1 MSMFSSDQPEQ
12 TFVDLL
18 TSEITFKARLRIL
31 IGGGTGFVGKAL
43 TSYLVSKGHRVTV
56 ISRNRYQYGFNYFVS
71 WDENP
76 DADTVTWGEIERE
89 GLPRSMDVVINL
101 AGTSIMD
108 FKKLWTCRFKE
119 KCVTSRVNTTALLAK
134 AIAESDYPPS
144 VWIATSAVSL
154 YPPSKKNEYDE
165 DTPLTDLHAPTTKKK
180 GKARSNP
187 DWVWASQL
195 YASIEKAAIIPDP
208 EAQIRTVIMR
218 LGIVLEQNGGTF
230 SRMEVPFYC
239 CLGGTLGDGSQW
251 FPWVHLDDVVRAFEF
266 AVLDDRVQGPL
277 NVVAPTACT
286 NRNFTKT
293 LGRAMWRPTII
304 GVPKFMSVLMGRERA
319 SLFFSGQHVKPSIL
333 TLMGFEFNFPDVT
346 SCCHN
351 LVHYLKTW
359 KDTRETTGPQMTLD
373 PYDYSDLS
381 SGS

>member
-1 MSMFSSDQPEQ
+1 MSIFSSDQPEQ

-134 AIAESDYPPS
+134 AISESKEPPS

-154 YPPSKKNEYDE
+154 YPPSKTIEYGEGDGHGGS
-165 DTPLTDLHAPTTKKK
+165 DDH
-180 GKARSNP
+180 
-187 DWVWASQL
+187 WASQL
-195 YASIEKAAIIPDP
+195 CASIEEAAKLSDEEKCP
-208 EAQIRTVIMR
+208 RSVIMR
-218 LGIVLEQNGGTF
+218 LGIVLGQDGGVYDN
-230 SRMEVPFYC
+230 MHMPFYC
-239 CLGGTLGDGSQW
+239 CLGGTIGDGSQW
-251 FPWVHLDDVVRAFEF
+251 FPYVHLKDVVRAYEF
-266 AVLDDRVQGPL
+266 AVFDTRARGPL
-277 NVVAPTACT
+277 NVVAPSACT
-286 NRNFTKT
+286 NKEFTLA
-293 LGRAMWRPTII
+293 LGSAMWRPTFIP
-304 GVPKFMSVLMGRERA
+304 VPSFVTQLMGEERA
-319 SLFFSGQHVKPSIL
+319 SLLFEGQQVQPNALKS
-333 TLMGFEFNFPDVT
+333 MGFEFNFPDIT
-346 SCCHN
+346 SCCKD
-351 LVHYLKTW
+351 LVSK
-359 KDTRETTGPQMTLD
+359 KK
-373 PYDYSDLS
+373 
-381 SGS
+381 